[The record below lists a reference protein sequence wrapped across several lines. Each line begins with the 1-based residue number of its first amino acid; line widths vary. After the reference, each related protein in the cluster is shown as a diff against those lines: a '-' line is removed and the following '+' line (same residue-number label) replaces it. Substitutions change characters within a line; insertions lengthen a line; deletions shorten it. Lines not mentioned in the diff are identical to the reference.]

1 MLETKKKS
9 EKNAASPFI
18 LIVDDEEIIRTL
30 LTQALTLRGYKTLAA
45 PSKTEAQKLLDEHI
59 FDLLIVDKNLP
70 DGSGLDIISKC
81 RRRDHHTEAI
91 VITGY
96 SDTDSAIQ
104 AITLGVFRYV
114 RKPFDLDALQL
125 DITNALE
132 TGRLR
137 KDLDKRTEQLE
148 KTNKELWS
156 ALQRAKQSE
165 QRARLAERL
174 ATIGYL
180 SAGVAHE
187 INNPL
192 SLLSMAIPYAVEEL
206 DELLEGVEAGRPRDE
221 LICSIRQLQGSLEPT
236 QDAVE
241 FLLRLA
247 GDLKSLGRSEENDRK
262 PVKLAQVVDSATRL
276 VRHQL
281 KNKAQVTTLVSS
293 EVTVL
298 GRSSRLVQVFIN
310 LLTNAGR
317 AIQDGPPE
325 ENEIKIT
332 GYTQSNHAFVSVSD
346 TGTGIPQENLDK
358 IFDRFFT
365 DGAGEGEKGS
375 GIGLALAKEIVDD
388 HDGQITV
395 TSRVGVG
402 TTFTVKLPCIESQES
417 DRYARPQIWAQSR
430 QRTILFVTPDP
441 VALSGYE
448 KTFGSMHRILTAAS
462 FQKAASIIEQH
473 SPAVDAII
481 CELRDSSEND
491 FASART
497 MCNAAPELT
506 SRLIFLSENGKGAH
520 VKNMG
525 YTVLEK
531 PAKMSVLL
539 SEIYKLLPQDSRGAP
554 TSS

>member
-1 MLETKKKS
+1 MSQTKQTEKKT
-9 EKNAASPFI
+9 ATPLI
-18 LIVDDEEIIRTL
+18 LVVDDEEIIRTL
-30 LTQALTLRGYKTLAA
+30 LTRALTSRGYDVLAA
-45 PSKTEAQKLLDEHI
+45 PSKTEAKKLLDERV

-137 KDLDKRTEQLE
+137 RDLDKRTEQLE

-206 DELLEGVEAGRPRDE
+206 TELLQAVETNRPRE
-221 LICSIRQLQGSLEPT
+221 QLLCSIQQLQGSLEPT
-236 QDAVE
+236 QEAVE

-262 PVKLAQVVDSATRL
+262 PVKLADVVDSATRL

-281 KNKAQVTTLVSS
+281 KNKARVVSRVPS
-293 EVTVL
+293 DLKVS
-298 GRSSRLVQVFIN
+298 GRSSRLMQVFIN

-317 AIQDGPPE
+317 AIENGPPE

-332 GYTQSNHAFVSVSD
+332 GYEQSSYAFISVSD
-346 TGTGIPQENLDK
+346 TGIGIPQENLDK

-365 DGAGEGEKGS
+365 DSSDEREKGS
-375 GIGLALAKEIVDD
+375 GIGLALAKEIIED
-388 HDGQITV
+388 HDGHITV

-402 TTFTVKLPCIESQES
+402 TTFTVKLPCIQES
-417 DRYARPQIWAQSR
+417 RTTDRSRAQGWPESR
-430 QRTILFVTPDP
+430 QRTILFVASDP
-441 VALSGYE
+441 SSLSEYE
-448 KTFGSMHRILTAAS
+448 KTFGSMHRVLTAAT
-462 FQKAASIIEQH
+462 FHKAATIIEQN

-481 CELRDSSEND
+481 CELRDSSEQE
-491 FASART
+491 FALART

-506 SRLIFLSENGKGAH
+506 TRLIFLSENGKAAH
-520 VKNMG
+520 MKNRG
-525 YTVLEK
+525 HIVLEK

-539 SEIYKLLPQDSRGAP
+539 SEIYKLIPQDSQGITA
-554 TSS
+554 SS